1 LRETLPRRWTRL
13 LVNELRLGLTP
24 HEIALTFAV
33 GLCLSVPPVLGTTT
47 ILCAVAAVA
56 LRLNQPL
63 IQAVNFLAYPL
74 QLALLVPFLRAG
86 EWLFREPRTP
96 LSPARIVAMA
106 RADLPGTI
114 ASLWTVSWHGAVVW
128 AVASLPAGLL
138 IYLAVK
144 PAIGRLA
151 ARLPRE
157 SAPAAIPGSGR

>member
-1 LRETLPRRWTRL
+1 MPETPPRRWTRL
-13 LVNELRLGLTP
+13 LASQLRQGLTP
-24 HEIALTFAV
+24 HELALTLAV

-47 ILCAVAAVA
+47 ISCALAAVL

-74 QLALLVPFLRAG
+74 QVALLIPFFRAG
-86 EWLFREPRTP
+86 EWLFGEPRTP
-96 LSPARIVAMA
+96 LSPTRIAAMA

-114 ASLWTVSWHGAVVW
+114 ASLWTVTWHGTVVW
-128 AVASLPAGLL
+128 AAASIPAGLL

-144 PAIGRLA
+144 PAIARLA

-157 SAPAAIPGSGR
+157 GP